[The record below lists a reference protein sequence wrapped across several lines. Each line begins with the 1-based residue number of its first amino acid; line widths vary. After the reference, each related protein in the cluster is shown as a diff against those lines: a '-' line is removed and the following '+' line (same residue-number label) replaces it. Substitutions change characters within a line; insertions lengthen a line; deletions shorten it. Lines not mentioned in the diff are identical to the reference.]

1 MQQYLITTDE
11 VSALSRGMSVH
22 LDPDKIE
29 TYIRESENIY
39 IKSALGDELFLDVK
53 KNPEKY
59 QLLLDGGTYETKCK
73 KKIII
78 TGLRVALAYYTYACI
93 VKTGDGNVSRFGFVN
108 KEGEYS
114 SHTVFKEKMM
124 VYSDACSIA
133 DRYLKECVLYL
144 KECGMPL
151 YNGEGKL
158 KSNRTVFRV
167 IGE

>member
-11 VSALSRGMSVH
+11 VSALSREISAH
-22 LDPDKIE
+22 LDHEKIE
-29 TYIRESENIY
+29 TYIRESENID
-39 IKSALGDELFLDVK
+39 IKSALGDDLFLDVK
-53 KNPEKY
+53 ENPDKY
-59 QLLLDGGTYETKCK
+59 LLLLDGGTYESKCRK
-73 KKIII
+73 KKIFA
-78 TGLRVALAYYTYACI
+78 GLRVALAYYAYARI
-93 VKTGDGNVSRFGFVN
+93 VKNGDGNVSRFGFVN

-114 SHTVFKEKMM
+114 RHTEFKEKMM
-124 VYSDACSIA
+124 AYDDACSVA

-151 YNGEGKL
+151 YNGGGKL

>member
-93 VKTGDGNVSRFGFVN
+93 VKNVDGNVSRFGFVN

-114 SHTVFKEKMM
+114 SHTPHCLTPHLPQWRPFRIPLQ
-124 VYSDACSIA
+124 YSAPKFSPVGTYCFP
-133 DRYLKECVLYL
+133 DRLESRYRESSSA
-144 KECGMPL
+144 G
-151 YNGEGKL
+151 
-158 KSNRTVFRV
+158 
-167 IGE
+167 

>member
-1 MQQYLITTDE
+1 M
-11 VSALSRGMSVH
+11 
-22 LDPDKIE
+22 
-29 TYIRESENIY
+29 
-39 IKSALGDELFLDVK
+39 
-53 KNPEKY
+53 
-59 QLLLDGGTYETKCK
+59 
-73 KKIII
+73 
-78 TGLRVALAYYTYACI
+78 AYYTYACI
-93 VKTGDGNVSRFGFVN
+93 VKNGDGNVSRFGFVN

-158 KSNRTVFRV
+158 KSNRTVFV
-167 IGE
+167 

>member
-59 QLLLDGGTYETKCK
+59 QLLLDGGTYEKTAFHLSDSFPGVCD
-73 KKIII
+73 
-78 TGLRVALAYYTYACI
+78 LRVRLRTKVTAASGRSGYADAMARI
-93 VKTGDGNVSRFGFVN
+93 RGTGRFSY
-108 KEGEYS
+108 EPP
-114 SHTVFKEKMM
+114 
-124 VYSDACSIA
+124 D
-133 DRYLKECVLYL
+133 
-144 KECGMPL
+144 
-151 YNGEGKL
+151 
-158 KSNRTVFRV
+158 
-167 IGE
+167 

>member
-78 TGLRVALAYYTYACI
+78 TGT
-93 VKTGDGNVSRFGFVN
+93 SRSFG
-108 KEGEYS
+108 
-114 SHTVFKEKMM
+114 
-124 VYSDACSIA
+124 
-133 DRYLKECVLYL
+133 LLYL
-144 KECGMPL
+144 CL
-151 YNGEGKL
+151 YCQKWRW
-158 KSNRTVFRV
+158 KCIPFRLREQ
-167 IGE
+167 GR